1 MGIVSPPVPA
11 AKSPAL
17 PGPSAM
23 LSLGRTPS
31 QLLQRSCDCGNTI
44 GLSGKCEACAEKER
58 LQRSPAA
65 GRAVEAGAE
74 APLIV
79 HQALA
84 QSGQALSPKLRQKY
98 EAILGHDLSKVRIHD
113 GPVADAS
120 ARAVG
125 ANAYT
130 VGHDIVFRS
139 GFYHPETDAGSRL
152 LVHELTHTLQ
162 QAHAVRGGGLRVG
175 PTDDAHEQQAR
186 AAAAAPKSAAPAQA
200 APAPVAAPPVAK
212 PAAAAPAARAVQRD
226 AAGAPPAQQEPGL
239 LDKLADLA
247 NAGADVLWGLVKKV
261 APGAVIDAIQAI
273 RGKGIVAWL
282 KDKLGGAFSGIFSGL
297 GQGNAGAVGGLLA
310 AFTQLLGTAKTIL
323 SALAAGD
330 CKPLFDA
337 VSKLGDTL
345 GQMAGDAWDKIK
357 SFLAPVGDFF
367 SDLWKKFGAPAV
379 DFLTGAAA
387 NIWNGIKDFASQV
400 WSVASGLVAP
410 AWKWLKG
417 VLGIG
422 DGADGQ
428 NGILQWV
435 QQKLGEAWE
444 AIKSVLQPVIAPI
457 QAFGAK
463 IAAVLPI
470 DAILNL
476 RAKVHEW
483 LGHAGSMVSNLQNPK
498 GVTQNQASLRE
509 KILPA
514 IKAAIVSLGGQIS
527 QAGGW
532 VASQI
537 GGLVQTATQLF
548 ASIKSNSILG
558 AVSGAIDWVGEK
570 VKSLGDWVEGGV
582 RGLFDTAGQAVA
594 KLSGFVDP
602 VLGVLQKLV
611 SVIGNVVK
619 ALPGLVMG
627 PVWALIPACIKDP
640 IKDFIIQHILSE
652 IPIINIFVKLPDI
665 WNKIQKLVLD
675 FLTAVFVNGDLSGA
689 AIMVVRF
696 VLEAAGVD
704 VNLML
709 RVIGK
714 AIATLDDIMMHP
726 GNFLKNV
733 GAAIVAGFHLFWNNI
748 GHNIF
753 MGLQSWL
760 FASLAPLG
768 VTPMPD
774 FSLGSIFRFV
784 LQVLGLSLQKLRARL
799 EKQVGAKT
807 MGVIDKVANVL
818 SQAWEWLSL
827 LWNKGPAAV
836 WEQIKAN
843 LADLGTAVISGIAA
857 WIGEDLIKVAIAKIA
872 LLSNPAGAIIELI
885 QTIYK
890 TIQFVVTKMN
900 RILAMADAVLN
911 SIGNIVA
918 GNIGPAA
925 AAVEKAL
932 VGAIGTALAFLAD
945 WLGISDPGL
954 KLKGIVEKVQAKVET
969 AIDWLI
975 AKALTMVKK
984 LFGKDDK
991 QKNPKWDAAVAA
1003 INNELTEMAQEEGFA
1018 GEDADPDKINQRI
1031 PEWKA
1036 RYGFTALT
1044 LKETEDAFEID
1055 GAMSPGDVVAKGGKP
1070 GSLHNP
1076 FDLVWP
1082 KPKTTDYPDIYL
1094 GGDLGGKQKN
1104 QSSLKAIYSKDQ
1116 LDETGTKVRVF
1127 SPNEQKK
1134 PTGYGREIGI
1144 SNDYRIY
1151 SGRVVG
1157 PLSDKTTPGGGK
1169 LWTVL
1174 NKYGYYS
1181 DSEGTQADHMREIQ
1195 MGGDDVLENLWPLNA
1210 SINTSAGSVL
1220 KSAKVTYPG
1229 SGKEVKL
1236 AELKQNKRKYYFKIT
1251 GFSV

>member
-1 MGIVSPPVPA
+1 MGVIASPAPA
-11 AKSPAL
+11 ARSAL
-17 PGPSAM
+17 PPPSAM
-23 LSLGRTPS
+23 LSLGRTPV
-31 QLLQRSCDCGNTI
+31 QLLQRSCDCGNNI
-44 GLSGKCEACAEKER
+44 GLAGKCEACAEKER

-65 GRAVEAGAE
+65 GHAAEAGAE

-84 QSGQALSPKLRQKY
+84 QSGQTLPPKLRQKY
-98 EAILGHDLSKVRIHD
+98 EATLGHDLSKVRIHD

-139 GFYHPETDAGSRL
+139 GLYHPESEAGSRL

-162 QAHAVRGGGLRVG
+162 QAHAARGGGLRVG
-175 PTDDAHEQQAR
+175 PVNDAHEQQAR
-186 AAAAAPKSAAPAQA
+186 AAAAAPKAV
-200 APAPVAAPPVAK
+200 APAPVAAQPAVAK
-212 PAAAAPAARAVQRD
+212 PAAAHAVQRD
-226 AAGAPPAQQEPGL
+226 TAGAPPEPGI
-239 LDKLADLA
+239 LDRLADLA

-261 APGAVIDAIQAI
+261 APGAVVDAIQAI
-273 RGKGIVAWL
+273 RGKGIVGWL
-282 KDKLGGAFSGIFSGL
+282 KDKLGGAFSGIFGGL
-297 GQGNAGAVGGLLA
+297 SQGNAGAVGGLLG
-310 AFTQLLGTAKTIL
+310 AFTQLLGAAKTIL

-357 SFLAPVGDFF
+357 AFLAPVGDFF

-387 NIWNGIKDFASQV
+387 DIWNGIKSFASQV
-400 WSVASGLVAP
+400 WNLASSLVAP

-422 DGADGQ
+422 DGPDGQ

-444 AIKSVLQPVIAPI
+444 GIKSLLQPVIGPI

-470 DAILNL
+470 DAILHL
-476 RAKVHEW
+476 REKVHEW
-483 LGHAGSMVSNLQNPK
+483 LGHAGSMVSNLQSPK

-514 IKAAIVSLGGQIS
+514 VKAAIVSLGGQIS
-527 QAGGW
+527 AAGGW

-558 AVSGAIDWVGEK
+558 VVSGAIDWVGEK
-570 VKSLGDWVEGGV
+570 VKALGDWVENGV
-582 RGLFDTAGQAVA
+582 RGLFDIAGQAVA
-594 KLSGFVDP
+594 KLSSFVDP

-611 SVIGNVVK
+611 SVLGNVVK

-640 IKDFIIQHILSE
+640 IKDFIVQHILSE
-652 IPIINIFVKLPDI
+652 IPIISTFVKLPDI
-665 WNKIQKLVLD
+665 WSKIQNLVLN

-704 VNLML
+704 VELML

-726 GNFLKNV
+726 MNFLKNI
-733 GAAIVAGFHLFWNNI
+733 GAAIVAGFHLFWDNI
-748 GHNIF
+748 GHNLF
-753 MGLQSWL
+753 MALQSWL

-784 LQVLGLSLQKLRARL
+784 LQVLGLSMQKLRARL
-799 EKQVGAKT
+799 EKQVGAKA
-807 MGVIDKVANVL
+807 MGAIDKVAKVL
-818 SQAWEWLSL
+818 SEAWHWLSL
-827 LWNKGPAAV
+827 LWSKGPAAV
-836 WEQIKAN
+836 WEEIKSH
-843 LADLGTAVISGIAA
+843 LADLGTAIISGIAA
-857 WIGEDLIKVAIAKIA
+857 WIGEDLIKIGIAKIA
-872 LLSNPAGAIIELI
+872 KLSNPAGAIIELI

-945 WLGISDPGL
+945 WLGISDPGM
-954 KLKGIVEKVQAKVET
+954 KLKGIVEKVQAKVDA

-975 AKALTMVKK
+975 AKALTMVNK

-991 QKNPKWDAAVAA
+991 KQAPKNPKWDAAVAGVNA
-1003 INNELTEMAQEEGFA
+1003 QLKAMEAASGDGKLTDEQLE
-1018 GEDADPDKINQRI
+1018 KKL
-1031 PEWKA
+1031 PEWKST
-1036 RYGFTALT
+1036 YGFNSLRIVP
-1044 LKETEDAFEID
+1044 KDSNYDIY
-1055 GAMSPGDVVAKGGKP
+1055 GQMSPE
-1070 GSLHNP
+1070 
-1076 FDLVWP
+1076 DLVAEAPAEFDGSDQAHAIDFAWI
-1082 KPKTTDYPDIYL
+1082 KPAAGDYKEITLAPPDQVAPL
-1094 GGDLGGKQKN
+1094 RK
-1104 QSSLKAIYSKDQ
+1104 
-1116 LDETGTKVRVF
+1116 GTAAAPWEDV
-1127 SPNEQKK
+1127 KK
-1134 PTGYGREIGI
+1134 LPGAFT
-1144 SNDYRIY
+1144 
-1151 SGRVVG
+1151 VG
-1157 PLSDKTTPGGGK
+1157 PLGSKTLTTMSIGIAAPYRIQDNFVFQAKSPTPRNPSNVAKFNQELTSWGYNRNENLAPSTDGDHVMELQVGGLDGP
-1169 LWTVL
+1169 
-1174 NKYGYYS
+1174 
-1181 DSEGTQADHMREIQ
+1181 A
-1195 MGGDDVLENLWPLNA
+1195 NLWPLNQ
-1210 SINTSAGSVL
+1210 SINRASGGFVERERGRVL
-1220 KSAKVTYPG
+1220 KQLSLPDLNNRWLRIKLK
-1229 SGKEVKL
+1229 SG
-1236 AELKQNKRKYYFKIT
+1236 
-1251 GFSV
+1251 G